1 MIEKILSGSKFSL
14 VFEKQM
20 FRINKLYDKTRHSC
34 IYIAGQIA
42 GPIGQVFLWTLK
54 GGRKVL

>member
-20 FRINKLYDKTRHSC
+20 FRINKLYDKTRHSRPNSWTDRADFFVDTQGWSES
-34 IYIAGQIA
+34 I
-42 GPIGQVFLWTLK
+42 IG
-54 GGRKVL
+54 